1 MDTAVVSRE
10 GNMAAGDAAA
20 AAAASYTSPE
30 NGSILQIKC
39 KKTEKQPFPVPKEE
53 DDGLKKK
60 ILDAKNKSTEHSN
73 VMDDCQ
79 ISQSVS
85 EDYDL
90 PNRDPIVTQLINQ
103 LQMHQKGMHELQ
115 KKVQELE
122 YETAQKELEL
132 FKLRKQLT
140 EKEEQYKKEVEEKHQ
155 CEMCRKRQEEK
166 DTVLRSSRF
175 DTDKVTSSLPNIQIS
190 KYIPTL

>member
-103 LQMHQKGMHELQ
+103 LQMHQKG
-115 KKVQELE
+115 
-122 YETAQKELEL
+122 
-132 FKLRKQLT
+132 
-140 EKEEQYKKEVEEKHQ
+140 
-155 CEMCRKRQEEK
+155 
-166 DTVLRSSRF
+166 
-175 DTDKVTSSLPNIQIS
+175 
-190 KYIPTL
+190 